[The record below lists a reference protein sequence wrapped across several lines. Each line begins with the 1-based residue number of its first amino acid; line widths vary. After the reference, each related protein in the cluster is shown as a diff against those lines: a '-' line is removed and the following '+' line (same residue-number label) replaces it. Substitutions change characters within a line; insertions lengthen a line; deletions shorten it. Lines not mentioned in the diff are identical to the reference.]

1 MDRFRYGEISS
12 THTCRGHGVAPAASV
27 GPGRGAGPAACHS
40 EDLSIALLLTLDRL
54 SPLERAA
61 FLLHY
66 VFDLSFGEVA
76 SALERSKAA
85 RRQLAARARAH
96 VLTARPRGATAAPEP
111 SGGIDAKHAQ
121 LMSAFAAATLVSVD
135 KVTIRRIEAP
145 AGRPDVL
152 AHQVFAFRC
161 TCRRYAPAPRRRSV
175 LQIGLS
181 AIVGG
186 RQVEQVP
193 CEVELGRQFL

>member
-1 MDRFRYGEISS
+1 
-12 THTCRGHGVAPAASV
+12 V

-66 VFDLSFGEVA
+66 VFDLSFGEMA

-135 KVTIRRIEAP
+135 KGRSGASRHLLADPMSLRTRCSPSAAP
-145 AGRPDVL
+145 GAGTR
-152 AHQVFAFRC
+152 
-161 TCRRYAPAPRRRSV
+161 PRRAGEVFCRSV
-175 LQIGLS
+175 YPPSSEDVRLNKCLRSGT
-181 AIVGG
+181 
-186 RQVEQVP
+186 
-193 CEVELGRQFL
+193 CRQFL